1 MSTAQQTAPAQT
13 TTAAEWETTWA
24 GTRGLLL
31 AWTAMLSRDLR
42 AFLRSRSQFYSSVLL
57 PLMLLAILGTG
68 VSDGLNP
75 TSRVIRD
82 GDYVSYLAAGM
93 IALTALFSSTFSSA
107 SFYRDRESGMLRTL
121 LSTPHRAETI
131 LFGKALAAITIGT
144 AQALIILA
152 VAAAMPG
159 IDLAWQYGW
168 LGGLAMVVAGIL
180 AMNVLLAGLALLIA
194 TRIRTMQGFHLV
206 MNLVL
211 FPLFFLS
218 GAFFPIDQL
227 PDWLRIL
234 GLANPLTY
242 PVDLIQTTAYAASND
257 GFIGPAIDF
266 AVLGGMALVVF
277 VLGLRRSSANA

>member
-1 MSTAQQTAPAQT
+1 MSALAGGAV
-13 TTAAEWETTWA
+13 ASWA
-24 GTRGLLL
+24 LLE
-31 AWTAMLSRDLR
+31 RDLR
-42 AFLRSRSQFYSSVLL
+42 AFLRARSQLYSSVLL

-75 TSRVIRD
+75 TSAVIRD
-82 GDYVSYLAAGM
+82 GDYISYLAPGM

-107 SFYRDRESGMLRTL
+107 SFYRDRDSGMLRTL
-121 LSTPHRAETI
+121 LASPHSVRTI
-131 LFGKALAAITIGT
+131 LFGKSLAAVAIGSL
-144 AQALIILA
+144 QAFLILA
-152 VAAAMPG
+152 AAAVIPG
-159 IDLAWQYGW
+159 IDLAWQFGW
-168 LGGLAMVVAGIL
+168 LGGVAMVVAGIL
-180 AMNVLLAGLALLIA
+180 AMNFLLSGIALLVA

-218 GAFFPIDQL
+218 GAFFPLDSL

-242 PVDLIQTTAYAASND
+242 PVDLMQTASYAASND

-266 AVLGGMALVVF
+266 AVLGGLALLIF
-277 VLGLRRSSANA
+277 SLGLRRAPLAT

>member
-1 MSTAQQTAPAQT
+1 MTAFAGAPIT
-13 TTAAEWETTWA
+13 GAAIA
-24 GTRGLLL
+24 CGALLQ
-31 AWTAMLSRDLR
+31 RDLR
-42 AFLRSRSQFYSSVLL
+42 AFLRSRSQLYSSVLL

-75 TSRVIRD
+75 ASAIIRD
-82 GDYVSYLAAGM
+82 GDYVSYLAPGM

-107 SFYRDRESGMLRTL
+107 SFYRDRENGMLRTL
-121 LSTPHRAETI
+121 LASPHSAHTI
-131 LFGKALAAITIGT
+131 LLGKALAAVVIGT

-152 VAAAMPG
+152 VAVIIPG

-180 AMNVLLAGLALLIA
+180 ALNVMLSGFALLIA

-218 GAFFPIDQL
+218 GAFFPLDEL
-227 PDWLRIL
+227 PEWLRIL
-234 GLANPLTY
+234 GLINPLTY
-242 PVDLIQTTAYAASND
+242 PVDLLQTAAYAANTD
-257 GFIGPAIDF
+257 GFLGPAIDF
-266 AVLGGMALVVF
+266 AVLGGLALALFTV
-277 VLGLRRSSANA
+277 GLRRSARAA